1 MTPSLKKRFWK
12 DVTITQNDAGFG
24 IQLDQHQLRTP
35 EKAAFIVPTRALAEM
50 VRDEWDAPKD
60 KVDLSVMHATRITNA
75 TIDTI
80 MVNTDTVVDGI
91 AEYGGTDLLC
101 YRADSPAELI
111 ARQADVWDPVLTWA
125 AAELNAPLN
134 VTTGVMYVAQPE
146 QSVAHLKSK
155 LLAMTPFQIA
165 AMHDLVA
172 ISGSLVL
179 ALALV
184 SNHLTF
190 EQAFAASR
198 VDEHWQKE
206 QWGVDDDAE
215 IKEAAKAKEFEFAL
229 KFYRAS

>member
-12 DVTITQNDAGFG
+12 DVNITQTDAGFG
-24 IQLDQHQLRTP
+24 IQLDQHHLRTP
-35 EKAAFIVPTRALAEM
+35 EKAMFIVPTRVLAEM
-50 VRDEWDAPKD
+50 VRDEWDAPEGE
-60 KVDLSVMHATRITNA
+60 VDVSIMHATRIANA

-80 MVNTDTVVDGI
+80 QVNTQTVVDGI

-111 ARQADVWDPVLTWA
+111 ARQAAAWDPILAWA
-125 AAELNAPLN
+125 AQDLNAPLN
-134 VTTGVMYVAQPE
+134 VTTGVMYVAQPD
-146 QSVAHLKSK
+146 QSVAQLKSK
-155 LLAMTPFQIA
+155 LQDMNPFQIA

-179 ALALV
+179 ALALIA
-184 SNHLTF
+184 NHLTL

-206 QWGVDDDAE
+206 QWGADDDAE
-215 IKEAAKAKEFEFAL
+215 IKEAAKAQEFEFAL